1 MDKAYDDFLA
11 AYQAWE
17 CASES
22 CHARLLQSADA
33 DSTVSGVA
41 ADFDQLQ
48 RLYVDWLDKLGTA
61 LSDPEPAPPRTLRH

>member
-48 RLYVDWLDKLGTA
+48 RLYVDWLDKLGPL
-61 LSDPEPAPPRTLRH
+61 LSDPEPVPPRTLRH